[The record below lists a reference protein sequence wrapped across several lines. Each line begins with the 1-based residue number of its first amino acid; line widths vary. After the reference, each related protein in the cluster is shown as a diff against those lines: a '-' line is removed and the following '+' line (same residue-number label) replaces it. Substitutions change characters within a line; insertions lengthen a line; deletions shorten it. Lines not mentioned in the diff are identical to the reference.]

1 MHERRT
7 IIGSRVGL
15 HARPAATFAR
25 AASESGIPVTIAAGD
40 KGPVP
45 AASMLSVMTLGVEFG
60 QEVVLAAEG
69 PGAEEALEALALL
82 LESDLDA
89 G

>member
-7 IIGSRVGL
+7 TIGSRVGL

-25 AASESGIPVTIAAGD
+25 AAAEVGIPVTIAAGER
-40 KGPVP
+40 GPVP
-45 AASMLSVMTLGVEFG
+45 ATSMLSIMTLGAQFG

-69 PGAEEALEALALL
+69 PGAEEALDSLVLL

-89 G
+89 H